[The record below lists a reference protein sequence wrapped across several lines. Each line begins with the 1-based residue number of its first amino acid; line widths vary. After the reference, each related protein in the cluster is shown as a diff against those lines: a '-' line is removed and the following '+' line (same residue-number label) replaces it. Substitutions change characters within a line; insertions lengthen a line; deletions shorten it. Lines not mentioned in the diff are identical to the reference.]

1 MGKFDGNT
9 DILLLTGDWGK
20 GIVAVYA
27 EMCHEVGESESNIFG
42 YVTRTY
48 NLSLHMW
55 EELFYNGNGEG
66 GGRMARL

>member
-27 EMCHEVGESESNIFG
+27 EMYHEVGESE
-42 YVTRTY
+42 
-48 NLSLHMW
+48 
-55 EELFYNGNGEG
+55 
-66 GGRMARL
+66 